1 MGLGTTTIKHILLL
15 LNFVLMFLSL
25 ILISFSIF
33 ILVSG
38 SANQTDHGENAAGGL
53 VMTLGI
59 VILVTAIFGF
69 IAALR
74 ESKHKLI
81 IYVPILVMLILTQ
94 LVMTSMASHGTRDG
108 LSGSIRQG
116 FEELW
121 SSEIQTPGALAHY
134 EDWLHCCG
142 VNNTDDYRRIQH
154 EIPKTCCH
162 KHDCS
167 QIENLY
173 PDGCMAKFEEYL
185 SDKTLAFSIV
195 NCLLIIVEVISAILG
210 WLMISKLKNE
220 FRRTNAR
227 WL

>member
-25 ILISFSIF
+25 ILIGFSVF

-38 SANQTDHGENAAGGL
+38 AANQVDHGENAAGGL
-53 VMTLGI
+53 IITLGI
-59 VILVTAIFGF
+59 VILVTALFGF
-69 IAALR
+69 VGALR
-74 ESKHKLI
+74 ESKRKLI

-94 LVMTSMASHGTRDG
+94 LVMTSMASQGTRDG

-116 FEELW
+116 FDELW
-121 SSEIQTPGALAHY
+121 SSEIQAPGALSYY

-142 VNNTDDYRRIQH
+142 VNNTEDYRRIKH

-162 KHDCS
+162 KHNCS

-173 PDGCMAKFEEYL
+173 QDGCMAKFEEYL
-185 SDKTLAFSIV
+185 ADKMLAFSIV
-195 NCLLIIVEVISAILG
+195 NGLLIVIEVISAVLG

-220 FRRTNAR
+220 YRRTNAR